1 MRPVWA
7 DVDLGAVTRNVEALR
22 AAVAPARLCAVVKA
36 DGYGHGA
43 VATARAALR
52 GGAEVL
58 AVALVSEGI
67 ELRDAGIGAPILVLS
82 QAPDHELDQLVGA
95 RLDATAYTADG
106 VAALARA
113 AAERGRDG
121 EGPVAVHLKVDTGM
135 HRVGAPPAEAVAL
148 AAAIEG
154 SPGLALA
161 SVFTHCAVA
170 DEPDNPFT
178 ATQLARFAAVRDD
191 LAGAGIAVPFVH
203 AANTAAA
210 LDHPEA
216 RLDLVR
222 CGIGIYGLAP
232 APALADRIALE
243 PALSLRARVSHVK
256 RVAAGE
262 GISYGLRYR
271 PSVETTIATV
281 PLGYADG
288 LPRRLGA
295 TGGCVLVGGA
305 HRPIAGSVTMDQILV
320 DCGDDPVEVGDE
332 VVLLGRQ
339 GEAAIGAWEWAD
351 RLDTIAYEIVCG
363 ISTRVPRCYHEEAP

>member
-22 AAVAPARLCAVVKA
+22 ALVAPARFCAVVKA

-43 VATARAALR
+43 APVARAALR

-58 AVALVSEGI
+58 AVALVSEGA
-67 ELRDAGIGAPILVLS
+67 ELRADGIGAPILVLS
-82 QAPDHELDQLVGA
+82 QAPDHELDQLVEAG
-95 RLDATAYTADG
+95 LDATVYTPGG
-106 VAALARA
+106 VAGLVEAAARA
-113 AAERGRDG
+113 GRGG
-121 EGPVAVHLKVDTGM
+121 EDPVRVHLKVDTGM
-135 HRVGAPPAEAVAL
+135 HRVGAAPADAVGL
-148 AAAIEG
+148 ARAVVDG
-154 SPGLALA
+154 PGLVLA

-178 ATQLARFAAVRDD
+178 ATQLARFAAVRAQ
-191 LAGAGIAVPFVH
+191 LAAAGIEVPCVH

-210 LDHPEA
+210 LDHPDA

-232 APALADRIALE
+232 APALADRIGLE

-271 PSVETTIATV
+271 PRVETTIATV

-305 HRPIAGSVTMDQILV
+305 PRPIAGSVTMDQILV
-320 DCGDDPVEVGDE
+320 DCGDDPVAVGDE

-339 GEAAIGAWEWAD
+339 GDAAIGAWDWAGL
-351 RLDTIAYEIVCG
+351 LDTISYEIVCG
-363 ISTRVPRCYHEEAP
+363 ISTRVPRCYQEDAP